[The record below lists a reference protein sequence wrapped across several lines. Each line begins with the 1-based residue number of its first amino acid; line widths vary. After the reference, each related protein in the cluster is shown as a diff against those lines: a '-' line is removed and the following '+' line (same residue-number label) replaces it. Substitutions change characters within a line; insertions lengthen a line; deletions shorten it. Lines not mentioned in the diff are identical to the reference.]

1 MGNLI
6 HWYPLPKLILTK
18 FQKYRQINFY
28 IEQDPP
34 IMQIRRNLDSIT
46 EEIVYDLIERLV
58 VFLRV
63 EEYL

>member
-6 HWYPLPKLILTK
+6 RWYPLPKLIPTK
-18 FQKYRQINFY
+18 FQRYRQINFY
-28 IEQDPP
+28 IEQAPP